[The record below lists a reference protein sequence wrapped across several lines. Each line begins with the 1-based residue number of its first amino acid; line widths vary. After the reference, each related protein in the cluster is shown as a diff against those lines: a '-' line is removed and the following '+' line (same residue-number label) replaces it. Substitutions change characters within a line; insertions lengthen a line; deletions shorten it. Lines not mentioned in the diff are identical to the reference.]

1 MHELSIAQSLL
12 DTVVAVAAQHGAKQI
27 STIRLRIGGLRQVVE
42 ESLRQ
47 AFAILSEGSVAEN
60 AVVEIDWVLSVWRC
74 TGCGK
79 TVKAEYAGERCR
91 CGAAERAFEGSDE
104 LLLTSLDLECDDEN

>member
-12 DTVVAVAAQHGAKQI
+12 DTVIATAAQHGAKRI

-47 AFAILSEGSVAEN
+47 AFAILSEGSIAES
-60 AVVEIDWVLSVWRC
+60 AAVEIDWVLSVWRC
-74 TGCGK
+74 TGCGN
-79 TVKAEYAGERCR
+79 TVEADNAGERCL
-91 CGAAERAFEGSDE
+91 CGSAECSFEGSDD
-104 LLLTSLDLECDDEN
+104 LLLTSLDLECDDED